1 VFAIAQ
7 LALAVMLVI
16 GATLM
21 WKGMQSL
28 TTLGHEYEPQKV
40 LTFNVALPEK
50 RFDTAQK
57 RADWFGRTLEKLR
70 AIPGVTNA
78 EITSA
83 LPHTDDAWVQD
94 FAIENRPVTPGKLQ
108 AAERLTVSP
117 GYFAQFHVSIAEG
130 RGFAQG
136 DAVGSLP
143 VAVVS
148 RKFADRY
155 FAGENAIGHRIRMG
169 DRNSTE
175 PWLTIVGVS
184 EEVQYAMW
192 DTTTPE
198 AEVYLNAMQIPASS
212 ASFAVTTSGDASGMA
227 TAARKAVAAVDATI
241 PVDVVMTYE
250 QNLRER
256 LTGLRHAAVMLG
268 IDALIALLLAA
279 IGVFGVMAN
288 MVGERTREI
297 GLRLAMGARR
307 EDVLRMVLSRA
318 GRLMGVGLGCGLVL
332 AFLMAQLVANLLR
345 GVQPHDP
352 LVFSGIT
359 AATALIALA
368 ASWVPARR
376 AARVEPMVA
385 LRDE

>member
-1 VFAIAQ
+1 MI
-7 LALAVMLVI
+7 
-16 GATLM
+16 
-21 WKGMQSL
+21 
-28 TTLGHEYEPQKV
+28 
-40 LTFNVALPEK
+40 TFNVALPEK

-57 RADWFGRTLEKLR
+57 RADWYTQTLQKLS
-70 AIPGVTNA
+70 AIPGVTQA
-78 EITSA
+78 EVSTA
-83 LPHTDDAWVQD
+83 LPYTDDAWVQD

-117 GYFAQFHVSIAEG
+117 GYFGQFHISIPSG

-136 DAVGSLP
+136 DSVGSLP

-155 FAGENAIGHRIRMG
+155 FAGENPIGHRIRMG

-175 PWLTIVGVS
+175 PWLTIVGVA

-192 DTTTPE
+192 DTTTPQ
-198 AEVYLNAMQIPASS
+198 AEVYLNAMQMPSRS
-212 ASFAVTTSGDASGMA
+212 VNYAVTTAGDARG
-227 TAARKAVAAVDATI
+227 AAAQVRKAMTAVDATI
-241 PVDVVMTYE
+241 PVDMVMTFE

-256 LTGLRHAAVMLG
+256 LTGLRYAAVMLG

-297 GLRLAMGARR
+297 GLRLAMGASR
-307 EDVLRMVLSRA
+307 EDVLRMVLNRA

-332 AFLMAQLVANLLR
+332 AFVLAQLVASLLR
-345 GVQPHDP
+345 GVRPHDP

-376 AARVEPMVA
+376 AAKVEPMVA